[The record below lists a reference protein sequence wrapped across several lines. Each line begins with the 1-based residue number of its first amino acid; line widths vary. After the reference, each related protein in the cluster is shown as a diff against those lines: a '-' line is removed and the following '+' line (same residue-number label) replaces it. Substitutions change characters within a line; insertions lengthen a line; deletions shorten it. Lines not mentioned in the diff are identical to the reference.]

1 MQLKFLSKHKSIDT
15 FSEVQLEDFSVFT
28 WKNGS
33 GKTHL
38 LSAIKEGKAQ
48 IDDIPSSQISY
59 FNFQSFLIKN
69 QHSISPRNIDDEKIQ
84 AWNILK
90 NDISTFESYDNNIRV
105 ITGDIHSPYD
115 QIIENQTYINSINN
129 ITNRITQLTNN
140 NPKTRKLL
148 KTAIFES
155 GKFASKMSE
164 KDFMKY
170 SNYNPDD
177 YELLESLSEIF
188 IDFQKRLITSSLA
201 KAHGGEWLKKKDI
214 EDRIKKAPWNFIND
228 MFKEFSLPHLIS
240 FPEFN
245 AADLIES
252 QSVSFQVKLSIDDQ
266 EIDFEDL
273 SSGEK
278 ILCSLAM
285 TVYQDTKT
293 NFPRVLLLDEVDASL
308 HPSMIQNL
316 LSVITNVFIKNGCK
330 VILATH
336 SPTTVALINESS
348 LFQVQKGR
356 NLNKVV
362 KMAKE
367 EAIDILSEGYMTIE
381 KWLKVFDALFKKDLT
396 IISEWK
402 NQQHIKKAIEL
413 LDWTLLWK
421 VQFYEHDSGSG
432 DADLCGFF
440 EFIKKADT
448 QKKVLFVWDCDSKS
462 RVSSKADSEHVFR
475 FCFEK
480 NNSNALCSKGIE
492 NLFPET
498 FFTDNVVTIVNPN
511 VVNWISRWEITK
523 TFNDGNKNAFLEKV
537 KSETNRDI
545 FNNFLPLVEKI
556 QVLSAEA

>member
-1 MQLKFLSKHKSIDT
+1 MQLKFLSKHKSIDN

-38 LSAIKEGKAQ
+38 LSAIKEGRVQ
-48 IDDIPSSQISY
+48 IDDILSDQISY

-69 QHSISPRNIDDEKIQ
+69 QKPISPRNIDDEKMQ
-84 AWNILK
+84 AWQILK
-90 NDISTFESYDNNIRV
+90 NDIGTFGSYD
-105 ITGDIHSPYD
+105 D
-115 QIIENQTYINSINN
+115 QIKSIVSDIDFPYSQTIENQTYTDYVKYIIDR
-129 ITNRITQLTNN
+129 IVQRTNG
-140 NPKTRKLL
+140 NPKIRKLL

-155 GKFASKMSE
+155 GKFASKISE
-164 KDFMKY
+164 KEFMKY

-188 IDFQKRLITSSLA
+188 IDFQKRLITSSLT
-201 KAHGGEWLKKKDI
+201 KEQGGEWLKKKEI
-214 EDRIKKAPWNFIND
+214 EERKKKAPWNFINN

-245 AADLIES
+245 AADLIGS
-252 QSVSFQVKLSIDDQ
+252 QSVSFQVKLSIDEQ

-308 HPSMIQNL
+308 HPSMIQSL
-316 LSVITNVFIKNGCK
+316 LAVIRNVFIKNGCK

-336 SPTTVALINESS
+336 SPTTVALIDESS
-348 LFQVQKGR
+348 LFQIQKGK
-356 NLNKVV
+356 NPGKII
-362 KMAKE
+362 KMSKN

-381 KWLKVFDALFKKDLT
+381 KWLKLFDALFKKDLT

-413 LDWTLLWK
+413 LDNTLFWK

-440 EFIKKADT
+440 EFIKKADIK
-448 QKKVLFVWDCDSKS
+448 KKVLFIWDCDATAKI
-462 RVSSKADSEHVFR
+462 SSKTDSEYVFK

-480 NNSNALCSKGIE
+480 NSLNSLCQRGIE
-492 NLFPET
+492 NLFPEGL
-498 FFTDNVVTIVNPN
+498 FTEDVVTRVPPVKTNGI
-511 VVNWISRWEITK
+511 IKGEEITR
-523 TFNDGNKNAFLEKV
+523 FDDGNKNAFLEKI
-537 KSETNRDI
+537 KLESNTDK
-545 FNNFLPLVEKI
+545 FSNFLPLIEKI
-556 QVLSAEA
+556 SFLLTKV